1 MRTLFFA
8 ILIVG
13 WFGFAPAQ
21 DRPEAPPAE
30 KRMEH
35 MKRPDMFA
43 KLKLT
48 DEQKTQ
54 LKDLRYETMKK
65 EIDLRSKLALS
76 KLELGRLVSGEEPD
90 KDAIQKKIAEI
101 AANKT
106 ALAVNKLNGWFDANK
121 ILTPEQQKIWRG
133 VLRTTVMEHM
143 GHEGEPQMNHFRH
156 E

>member
-1 MRTLFFA
+1 MRTFFFA
-8 ILIVG
+8 LLIAG
-13 WFGFAPAQ
+13 CFGFSPAQ

-35 MKRPDMFA
+35 MRRPDIFA

-54 LKDLRYETMKK
+54 LKDLKFETMKK

-76 KLELGRLVSGEEPD
+76 KLELGRLVSAEDPD
-90 KDAIQKKIAEI
+90 KDAIQKRIAEI

-106 ALAVNKLNGWFDANK
+106 ALALNKLNGWFDANK
-121 ILTPEQQKIWRG
+121 ILTPEQQKIWR
-133 VLRTTVMEHM
+133 VELRTRVMDHM
-143 GHEGEPQMNHFRH
+143 GREDEPEMNHSRH